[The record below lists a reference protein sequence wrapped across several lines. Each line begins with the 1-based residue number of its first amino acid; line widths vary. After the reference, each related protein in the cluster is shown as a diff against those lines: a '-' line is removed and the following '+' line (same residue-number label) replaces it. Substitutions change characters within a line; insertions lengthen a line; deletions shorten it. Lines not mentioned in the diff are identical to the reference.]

1 MAKSQQTSNKRGR
14 PVKGDA
20 EKRSKGISVWVDAA
34 TKDRIAKAARMSGDG
49 PGRWLGKIGDA
60 AAKAALGIT

>member
-1 MAKSQQTSNKRGR
+1 MAKSQQTNSRRGA
-14 PVKGDA
+14 PKKPDG
-20 EKRSKGISVWVDAA
+20 EKRSQGISVWVDAA
-34 TKDRIAKAARMSGDG
+34 TKDRISRAARASGDG